1 MRGVFSHE
9 KQRTQ
14 TDSGMAKA
22 MPLSVCPGTDP
33 SCVVSTRHHV
43 WETSYRDN
51 HFFLLSSGSFLSLSQ
66 KSCFAALFCLEN
78 QLVYSTLGLTKLFS
92 FLRVFLPL

>member
-22 MPLSVCPGTDP
+22 MPLSVPEQIHR
-33 SCVVSTRHHV
+33 VSSARGIMYGKHLTGI
-43 WETSYRDN
+43 TIS
-51 HFFLLSSGSFLSLSQ
+51 FLLSSGSFLSLSLVKNQ
-66 KSCFAALFCLEN
+66 KRAVLQLFF
-78 QLVYSTLGLTKLFS
+78 G
-92 FLRVFLPL
+92 